1 MEKSLIRKMLILISG
16 ILISSLL
23 FFIVISATYDSFYR
37 QTVIKDKSQIASA
50 WASSIDNRLNSIY
63 EHLYD
68 VSSVIYR
75 KNEIRSGSPEM
86 DYVNRNSLL
95 DVLES
100 KIMASSDITAIF
112 IVDSESDLFLYNT
125 SGALS
130 IVEKNNLK
138 YFVKDYCIN
147 NCFSL
152 RNRIWKNIEINDAGY
167 YYNALKLGKYVVG
180 ALSRYSLYSVENP
193 SLSSNP
199 IEYNTYIFAEDKLS
213 LIHGD
218 PTLIK
223 NIDTNKEEAYLNNG
237 LVVIPTRQK
246 SADASVYLLTKADG
260 TSPLWSLAPI
270 FLIIDSAATV
280 ILTAILIYNTRKRVS
295 APITE
300 LIDANSKLAQG
311 DFDYKLDEKKAGSYE
326 FEGLYSS
333 FNEMSDK
340 IKNLTIE
347 QYDAKIKQQQNQLK
361 MLRAQVKPHTFL
373 NAINTINNMT
383 YTGKPEDI
391 RRYIAAFAS
400 FTRYMLYKSKDWT
413 IVEDEI
419 KSINSYVQMQQ
430 IRFPESIEI
439 IYDIDPDIYSEQIP
453 YLILFSLVQNSF
465 KHAMTLTDKT
475 YITISGEYYSEEGFD
490 GFRLIEEDNGPGFS
504 KEALKIIETAE
515 ADDPYTKEHLGLTN
529 VRYSL
534 NLIYKRDD
542 LLRISN
548 REEGGAHI
556 ELLIPSKEVEDETL
570 SM

>member
-95 DVLES
+95 DVLET
-100 KIMASSDITAIF
+100 KIMASPDITAIF
-112 IVDSESDLFLYNT
+112 IVDSESDLFLYNN

-130 IVEKNNLK
+130 IVENNNLK

-193 SLSSNP
+193 SSSSIP
-199 IEYNTYIFAEDKLS
+199 IEYNTYILAEDKLS

-218 PTLIK
+218 PSLIK

-246 SADASVYLLTKADG
+246 NSDASVYLLAKADG
-260 TSPLWSLAPI
+260 TSPLWSLAPL

-311 DFDYKLDEKKAGSYE
+311 DFDYKLDGKKAGSYE

-419 KSINSYVQMQQ
+419 KNINSYVQMQQ

-515 ADDPYTKEHLGLTN
+515 ADDPNTKEHLGLTN
-529 VRYSL
+529 VHYSL

-548 REEGGAHI
+548 REEGGVHI
-556 ELLIPSKEVEDETL
+556 ELLISSKEVEDETF

>member
-100 KIMASSDITAIF
+100 KIMTSSDITAIF

-193 SLSSNP
+193 SSSSTP

-218 PTLIK
+218 PSLIK

-246 SADASVYLLTKADG
+246 NADASVYLLAKADG
-260 TSPLWSLAPI
+260 TSPLH
-270 FLIIDSAATV
+270 SA
-280 ILTAILIYNTRKRVS
+280 R
-295 APITE
+295 
-300 LIDANSKLAQG
+300 
-311 DFDYKLDEKKAGSYE
+311 
-326 FEGLYSS
+326 
-333 FNEMSDK
+333 M
-340 IKNLTIE
+340 
-347 QYDAKIKQQQNQLK
+347 
-361 MLRAQVKPHTFL
+361 
-373 NAINTINNMT
+373 
-383 YTGKPEDI
+383 
-391 RRYIAAFAS
+391 
-400 FTRYMLYKSKDWT
+400 
-413 IVEDEI
+413 
-419 KSINSYVQMQQ
+419 
-430 IRFPESIEI
+430 
-439 IYDIDPDIYSEQIP
+439 
-453 YLILFSLVQNSF
+453 
-465 KHAMTLTDKT
+465 
-475 YITISGEYYSEEGFD
+475 
-490 GFRLIEEDNGPGFS
+490 
-504 KEALKIIETAE
+504 
-515 ADDPYTKEHLGLTN
+515 
-529 VRYSL
+529 
-534 NLIYKRDD
+534 
-542 LLRISN
+542 
-548 REEGGAHI
+548 
-556 ELLIPSKEVEDETL
+556 
-570 SM
+570 